1 MTTEQINLN
10 SSCGTGGTCDHH
22 QDNREPRQ
30 VYSNLLPKPESW
42 GSTSHLRMS
51 EAGKWTPQKRG
62 GAMKSSRFIETKHS
76 WKYSMILYPGNIFRK
91 TCAMLNRAMQGEMAC
106 IKLEWKSMKTLDWY
120 EDRSWYGRNCKEC
133 QTYDFLWRFSKAELL
148 TRYTWFRRQREMIH
162 RRAIWRNVI

>member
-1 MTTEQINLN
+1 MGLEEPVTITKTTGSQGKYIPTSYPNL
-10 SSCGTGGTCDHH
+10 SLEG
-22 QDNREPRQ
+22 
-30 VYSNLLPKPESW
+30 V
-42 GSTSHLRMS
+42 HLTRMS

-76 WKYSMILYPGNIFRK
+76 WKYPMILYPGNIFRK

-148 TRYTWFRRQREMIH
+148 TRYTWLRRQREMIH
-162 RRAIWRNVI
+162 RRAIRRNVI